1 MYIRLNSGY
10 ITPII
15 KTEINIMA
23 KAKKTTKKARTKL
36 SPVMKALAKPVKLPF
51 KFLKW

>member
-1 MYIRLNSGY
+1 MYFRLNSGY
-10 ITPII
+10 ITPIT
-15 KTEINIMA
+15 KTEINTMA
-23 KAKKTTKKARTKL
+23 KAKKTTRKARVKL

>member
-1 MYIRLNSGY
+1 MYIIINSDY
-10 ITPII
+10 ITPIT

-23 KAKKTTKKARTKL
+23 KAKKTTRKARAKKN
-36 SPVMKALAKPVKLPF
+36 PVMKALAKPVKLPF

>member
-1 MYIRLNSGY
+1 LYIIRKSDY
-10 ITPII
+10 ITPTT

-23 KAKKTTKKARTKL
+23 KAKKTTRKARVKK